1 MSTTI
6 SQTET
11 VERVASSPGSTVP
24 ESGRI
29 RQVLRRVRRWIRNLL
44 VGLGV
49 LLGLAVLAGQVQ
61 QARLARAFPPPGE
74 FVQVGD
80 HSLHVMRSGS
90 GPTVVFENGPGGI
103 GLDWSLV
110 VPEVAG
116 FASTVAYDR
125 AGLGWSELAEGP
137 RDIATLVDDLKSMLN
152 ATGAEAP
159 YLLVGHSY
167 GGLIVRA
174 YAYTYPEDVAGLVL
188 VDAAH
193 EDQFEIYPDEYAAK
207 GQNMGQMMARLRWV
221 FRLAN
226 GSGIPAL
233 LNVSPPIADK
243 LPGEIGAA
251 RAAVGLMDSS
261 QAVATTDEM
270 TALLESFD
278 HVRSIRRPL
287 GDIPVRIITHGVA
300 PGAEAGIPLG
310 LDVEVEA
317 AWQEMQ
323 RDLLTISTDSTLEVA
338 SQSAH
343 DIHVEQP
350 ELVIRAIREILNG

>member
-6 SQTET
+6 NQAESVEET
-11 VERVASSPGSTVP
+11 SSPNSAVP
-24 ESGRI
+24 ESGGI
-29 RQVLRRVRRWIRNLL
+29 RRVLRRVRRWIRNILLSLL
-44 VGLGV
+44 V
-49 LLGLAVLAGQVQ
+49 LLILAVLAGQVQ

-80 HSLHVMRSGS
+80 HRLHVMRSGS

-110 VPEVAG
+110 ASEAAG

-125 AGLGWSELAEGP
+125 AGLGWSEPAEGP
-137 RDIATLVDDLKSMLN
+137 RDIATLVDELKTMLVES
-152 ATGAEAP
+152 GANPP
-159 YLLVGHSY
+159 YVLVGHSY

-193 EDQFEIYPDEYAAK
+193 EDQFEIYPQEYAAK
-207 GQNMGQMMARLRWV
+207 GENMGEMMARLRLV

-233 LNVSPPIADK
+233 FNAAAPIADK

-270 TALLESFD
+270 AALLASFD
-278 HVRSIRRPL
+278 HVRSIRGPL
-287 GDIPVRIITHGVA
+287 GDIPVRIITHGRA
-300 PGAEAGIPLG
+300 PGAEAGIPPG
-310 LDVEVEA
+310 LEAEVEV

-323 RDLLTISTDSTLEVA
+323 RDLLTISTDSSLEVA
-338 SQSAH
+338 SRSGH

-350 ELVIRAIREILNG
+350 EVVIDAIRDILNG